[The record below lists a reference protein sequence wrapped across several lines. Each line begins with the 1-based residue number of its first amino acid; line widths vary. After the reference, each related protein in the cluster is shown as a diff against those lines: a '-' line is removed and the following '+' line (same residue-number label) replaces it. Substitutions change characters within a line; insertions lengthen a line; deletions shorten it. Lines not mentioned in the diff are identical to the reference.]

1 MAGMGAIMPGS
12 MEDLVLR
19 YQIEEFIH
27 KISKLFPIA
36 EVPFAMQIQDHG
48 SMIKSHLLRDMF
60 RIVFPHNNNKLQEIE
75 QCLNNRSEITRQ
87 SAKVQILSDN
97 LRSLFDERL
106 RGPNIDNVRQLLQA
120 LSS

>member
-60 RIVFPHNNNKLQEIE
+60 RIVFPHNDKLQEIE

-87 SAKVQILSDN
+87 SPKVQILSDN
-97 LRSLFDERL
+97 LRSLFDEQL
-106 RGPNIDNVRQLLQA
+106 RGPNIENVRHILRI
-120 LSS
+120 